1 MKEQYWLQKKKY
13 CQEDCNNVY
22 LIHKTVYS
30 HMVMANEEM
39 QHLQAWTYFWTS
51 CQQNNLRREIAIT
64 CLTGF
69 IVLQIANIYGK

>member
-39 QHLQAWTYFWTS
+39 QHLQA
-51 CQQNNLRREIAIT
+51 
-64 CLTGF
+64 
-69 IVLQIANIYGK
+69 